1 MKMVG
6 YLVST
11 IGLVHDL
18 ATPHLPTVSLPS
30 TLGCMQQEG
39 CNPNKEA
46 IQCCP
51 YKTAEK
57 PQYSMVSIATACL
70 HKIHA

>member
-30 TLGCMQQEG
+30 TLGYMQQEG
-39 CNPNKEA
+39 
-46 IQCCP
+46 
-51 YKTAEK
+51 
-57 PQYSMVSIATACL
+57 L
-70 HKIHA
+70 